1 MYCWLF
7 SFSYKGIL
15 SLERAYEKHVHSTA
29 YFREQQEMLRNNK
42 PDIIFSTH
50 QRSLDGSVI
59 IEAAKSLGIKTV
71 GAVYSWDNLPKARLL
86 VRTENYVVWSEYM
99 KQEMADYYPEV
110 DPAKVLN
117 RYSSV

>member
-1 MYCWLF
+1 
-7 SFSYKGIL
+7 
-15 SLERAYEKHVHSTA
+15 
-29 YFREQQEMLRNNK
+29 MLRNNK

-110 DPAKVLN
+110 DPAKVLITGTPQFEFIST
-117 RYSSV
+117 RSSMSREEFFQCWWIQTARSQFLR